1 MPEKITIYVS
11 PELKKQLGIL
21 RAITGKPA
29 SQIAEV
35 FLIAGIE
42 LVTRGELGQETSKAI
57 NEIRE
62 ALKQWE
68 NKLVGGAE

>member
-29 SQIAEV
+29 SQIAEI
-35 FLIAGIE
+35 FLLAGIE
-42 LVTRGELGQETSKAI
+42 LVTRGELGQETRRAI
-57 NEIRE
+57 EELRE
-62 ALKQWE
+62 ALRQWRE
-68 NKLVGGAE
+68 KSMGAQL